1 LTRGLG
7 LLGCALALALPM
19 PGNARPDSPASPV
32 VGPSS
37 LCFKYSRF
45 DLVEGESAADF
56 GAGTET
62 MSLKV
67 TARTGSFRI
76 GESEIYVQPR
86 RRGRLVFSAEGTSIY
101 RTEQGSDVGY
111 AVYGHAD
118 FLGDGDR
125 HIVSLSG
132 PSFTGGKGDAAI
144 YRRVRIGDFS
154 ATKCGMRYLY
164 GWDVI
169 LSAMEGKP

>member
-1 LTRGLG
+1 
-7 LLGCALALALPM
+7 LPV
-19 PGNARPDSPASPV
+19 PGNARADSPVSPV

-45 DLVEGESAADF
+45 DLVEGESAASL

-67 TARTGSFRI
+67 TGRTGSFRI
-76 GESEIYVQPR
+76 GESEIYVQPER
-86 RRGRLVFSAEGTSIY
+86 KGRLVYSADGTSIY
-101 RTEQGSDVGY
+101 RAGRGREVHY

-125 HIVSLSG
+125 YIVSLSG
-132 PSFTGGKGDAAI
+132 SSFTGGKGDAAI